1 LRFPESRK
9 TGWLADQNNVKPYE
23 KIPAEYRDLYKK
35 HSSLDVDN

>member
-1 LRFPESRK
+1 
-9 TGWLADQNNVKPYE
+9 VKPYE